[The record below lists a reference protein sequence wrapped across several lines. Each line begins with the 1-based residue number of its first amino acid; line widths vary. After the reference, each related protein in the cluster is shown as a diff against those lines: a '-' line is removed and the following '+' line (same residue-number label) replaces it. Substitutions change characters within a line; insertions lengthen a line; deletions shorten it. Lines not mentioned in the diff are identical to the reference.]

1 LEGEKL
7 MKQFTWNPV
16 YNLVIKIKNEYI
28 ERFKEISYD
37 TYSYTDENGARK
49 ELTCLENWIIDL
61 NNKEYEDIIS
71 PLQINQND
79 KLILIR
85 YGRYSDVFGGKNEI
99 TNDNFWDLYNGF
111 YQECRSIVIDIE
123 KEEIVLSPFKKFKN
137 LNEGVDNHIDIITD
151 KINNAK
157 CIEITNKLDGS
168 MQSSRDYYGKIIMSG
183 SQSIDVNN
191 SWRLQDGY
199 NMLINQ
205 SNYVQMIKDNSDY
218 TFIFEYITLKDAHV
232 VNYQKEDEGLY
243 LLGMRNV
250 YTGEQLSYCEVKTY
264 SDKYSVPMTKIFN
277 KTFDEVI
284 KDTKKYKSHEME
296 GYVMNID
303 GHLLKIKCDDY
314 VRIHKILSNIS
325 SINLIIQHIADNTF
339 DDLVSKVPESYRQR
353 VMKIAN
359 LVFDY
364 IKKAN
369 QEIDNYFIKSPKENR
384 KEFMLWLEENV
395 PKEMLGYVK
404 QKYLGQDY
412 NVIKRMYGSQP
423 KYKKLKE
430 MGYGNNYSEIF
441 LDME

>member
-1 LEGEKL
+1 

-384 KEFMLWLEENV
+384 KEFMLWVEENV